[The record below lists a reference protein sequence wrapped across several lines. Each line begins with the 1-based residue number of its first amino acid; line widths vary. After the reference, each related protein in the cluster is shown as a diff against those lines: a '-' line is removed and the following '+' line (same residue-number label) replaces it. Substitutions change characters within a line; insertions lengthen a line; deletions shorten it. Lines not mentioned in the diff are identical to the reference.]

1 MKKLPWI
8 LSERRRLASL
18 YDELIGKVKQVK
30 SIVTPDNIE
39 CSYYK
44 YILFLNTAYNPIS
57 IKEKMKTEFGVY
69 LPSEV
74 YGNPCHSQP
83 LFKKYPELVLNESE
97 KQFPGAKY
105 VSKHQICLP
114 LYPGLTDDEL
124 VYIVDSLKSVLE
136 SLN

>member
-1 MKKLPWI
+1 
-8 LSERRRLASL
+8 
-18 YDELIGKVKQVK
+18 
-30 SIVTPDNIE
+30 
-39 CSYYK
+39 
-44 YILFLNTAYNPIS
+44 
-57 IKEKMKTEFGVY
+57 MKTEFGIY

-74 YGNPCHSQP
+74 YSNPCHSQP
-83 LFKKYPELVLNESE
+83 LFKKYPELVLNEPE

-124 VYIVDSLKSVLE
+124 MYVVDSLKSVIE